1 MNKAGRALTLGTRS
15 CCFQSMWWMQ
25 PVAVDTLGERVIG
38 IYSFEKISYFGKVK
52 LMEDE
57 EESNRCLVWS
67 WRHDFYSGAKMVN

>member
-1 MNKAGRALTLGTRS
+1 MLWTLYGK
-15 CCFQSMWWMQ
+15 
-25 PVAVDTLGERVIG
+25 ERVIG

-67 WRHDFYSGAKMVN
+67 WRHDFYSGAKMVNLTKETNTWPVLWCRSQ

>member
-1 MNKAGRALTLGTRS
+1 MLWTLYGK
-15 CCFQSMWWMQ
+15 
-25 PVAVDTLGERVIG
+25 ERVIG